1 MKKDVHKKLEPK
13 IKEDKKLKIKSINKN
28 STKPVEQV
36 KQNQNNEDVKNN
48 TKDNILPEEKRISD
62 NLTRSQKKKRKGG
75 KIKIFVRKSLNCEN
89 GEKNNDEKSKKKE
102 LKTEENLSN
111 YSVEFSEVIKENGI
125 FKKNDDDIHKLIQE
139 SILNEE
145 ERKKREGEDEKDKKE
160 NEKDKKNE
168 KKDEDDDDEEKKK
181 IGEKYDEDDENKK
194 NSEKE
199 NDENKNK
206 QNIKK

>member
-125 FKKNDDDIHKLIQE
+125 FKKNDDDINKLIQE

-168 KKDEDDDDEEKKK
+168 KNDKKKDKKNEKKDEDDDDEEKKK
-181 IGEKYDEDDENKK
+181 NRRKI
-194 NSEKE
+194 
-199 NDENKNK
+199 
-206 QNIKK
+206 